1 MTIPPGPSAPRSAPM
16 TSPRESLRYWG
27 LLVLVFFVITSLLG
41 GSLALESS
49 YLAVTLAS
57 HIGLAIVTL
66 VLAGY
71 ATSAIGRRYRSAPRT
86 GAALSAVSALVA
98 VIAGTVYLTAGQ
110 PVGALYAMEAFAGVG
125 IVGALLMIVFGG
137 PSGLR
142 SAPRSAA

>member
-1 MTIPPGPSAPRSAPM
+1 MAIPPGPSVPRSATM
-16 TSPRESLRYWG
+16 TSPQESLRYWG
-27 LLVLVFFVITSLLG
+27 ILVLVFFVLTSLVG

-57 HIGLAIVTL
+57 HIGLGIVTL

-71 ATSAIGRRYRSAPRT
+71 ATSAIGRRYRTAPRT
-86 GAALSAVSALVA
+86 GAALSAVSALFA

-110 PVGALYAMEAFAGVG
+110 PLGALSAMEVFAGTG

-142 SAPRSAA
+142 SEPRPVA